1 MGAGLEQVLGAEYAD
16 LAERAERDLRD
27 HVDEINERRRNLLTV
42 RALGTTSV
50 SALLTAAVVTGEA
63 LLPILALGLVLAL
76 AYADLDQNRRVQ
88 AIERRLGFLEEL
100 GRLIRRALALGSTNS
115 PGVRRLRPDLRTY
128 KGTPSGTDQVPWGL
142 QWQRPLAGRRLHW
155 PVIKARA
162 AFDKRKAL
170 GPFLWLYIAL
180 VLACLT
186 TWAKEI
192 GHDVEVQATVTCAVP
207 ADGDVRA
214 AARAASC
221 KSPVAKAPS
230 SATHYPSLTSR
241 PHSSCVVPRRFS
253 GVALQIHCSGVQ
265 GAVAIE
271 VRRHRVP
278 VLLRVAPLDVDGV
291 VRLNMTRL
299 KRGQYRV
306 SVSDNTEV
314 VASQSMLMVP

>member
-1 MGAGLEQVLGAEYAD
+1 

-63 LLPILALGLVLAL
+63 LLPVLALGFVLAL
-76 AYADLDQNRRVQ
+76 VYADLDQNRRVQ

-100 GRLIRRALALGSTNS
+100 GRLIRRALALGSTTS
-115 PGVRRLRPDLRTY
+115 PGVRKLRPDLRTY
-128 KGTPSGTDQVPWGL
+128 KGTPSGTDEVPWGL
-142 QWQRPLAGRRLHW
+142 LWQRPLVGGQLQW
-155 PVIKARA
+155 PVVKARA

-180 VLACLT
+180 VFACMA
-186 TWAKEI
+186 TWAKES
-192 GHDVEVQATVTCAVP
+192 GHDSAVQATVTCSVP
-207 ADGDVRA
+207 AGSDVRA

-221 KSPVAKAPS
+221 KPPLARAASSVAP
-230 SATHYPSLTSR
+230 YPSLTPR
-241 PHSSCVVPRRFS
+241 PHSSCVVPRHLLGTTLNIR
-253 GVALQIHCSGVQ
+253 CSGVY
-265 GAVAIE
+265 GVVAVE

-278 VLLRVAPLDVDGV
+278 VLLRTAPLDVDGF
-291 VRLNMTRL
+291 VRLSVKRL

-306 SVSDNTEV
+306 SVSDNSAV
-314 VASQSMLMVP
+314 IASQTMLVVS